1 VAHDLAADLD
11 QPVPER
17 RHRPVPHGVGQGQG
31 SQKAPEVVGER
42 VQLQANGVVGELMTG
57 YRVLSIGGV
66 VVSKQLALV
75 KRLVADAVNGKASA
89 QRTVFELI
97 ERSSNLEPDQTH
109 TQDLKPEE
117 QEVLDVLFK
126 RGRETET
133 SSGTDDG
140 DEE

>member
-1 VAHDLAADLD
+1 M
-11 QPVPER
+11 
-17 RHRPVPHGVGQGQG
+17 PHGVGQGQG